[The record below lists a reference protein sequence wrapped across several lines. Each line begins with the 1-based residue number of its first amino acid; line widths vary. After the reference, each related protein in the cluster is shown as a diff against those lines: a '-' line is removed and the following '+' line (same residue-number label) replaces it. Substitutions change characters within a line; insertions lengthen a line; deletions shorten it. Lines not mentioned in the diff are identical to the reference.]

1 MGEGGNGE
9 QRRPRRNKR
18 ALRRVV
24 RDALLS
30 PFQCFLLLLA
40 LWIIPALPRK
50 REVALGRW
58 LGRRLAAMKRFRS
71 IALANLDLA
80 YGDRKT
86 PEEKQA
92 LHLASME
99 HLGMIVLD
107 YFWFSRHTRERVA
120 KYCKAGD
127 ETIERWNSGTF
138 GGSFISAHLG
148 NWDLG
153 GVFVASSGRTLW
165 SVYKPF
171 GTGMATKL
179 LARFRSCQ
187 GQRVIQRHGAI
198 TGVMRAIRSND
209 LTALLLDQHVA
220 PADGGIYVPFFGVP
234 ATVSGAVGTLSHRL
248 GSPILI
254 TAMIHDAATDTYALH
269 TFREISGEEAK
280 ARDPDSLTREI
291 AAVIQ
296 RMVETHPEQWLWSYK
311 RWKRIPKGADASLY
325 PFYAKPD
332 ENGVYTERAE

>member
-1 MGEGGNGE
+1 MSDAGDNE
-9 QRRPRRNKR
+9 RRNARRRRRER
-18 ALRRVV
+18 ARAV
-24 RDALLS
+24 RDALIS

-40 LWIIPALPRK
+40 LWIIPALPRR

-58 LGRRLAAMKRFRS
+58 LGRRLASMNRFRS

-86 PEEKQA
+86 AEEKKA
-92 LHLASME
+92 LHLSSME

-107 YFWFSRHTRERVA
+107 YFWFSRHTHERVA
-120 KYCKAGD
+120 KLCRAGD
-127 ETIERWNSGTF
+127 ETIERWISGSF

-153 GVFVASSGRTLW
+153 GVFVADSSRVLW

-171 GTGMATKL
+171 GTGMATKM
-179 LARFRSCQ
+179 LARFRSCR
-187 GQRVIQRHGAI
+187 GQRVIQRRGAI
-198 TGVMRAIRSND
+198 AGVMRAIRSND

-234 ATVSGAVGTLSHRL
+234 ATVSGAVGVLSHRL

-254 TAMIHDAATDTYALH
+254 TAMIHDEETDTYVLR
-269 TFREISGEEAK
+269 TFREISGEEAGE
-280 ARDPDSLTREI
+280 RDPDSLTREI
-291 AAVIQ
+291 AEVIQ
-296 RMVETHPEQWLWSYK
+296 RMVEAHPEQWLWSYK

-332 ENGVYTERAE
+332 EAGVYTEPVK